1 MALSILS
8 STIFFAV
15 SLINPYGF
23 SSNTVPSSYFTYVS
37 DNENYLASLPKLST
51 TFLNSN
57 KSAPLI
63 TSFMCFTYA
72 SHNSLYDFKLK
83 SFIYLSSYVFFS

>member
-23 SSNTVPSSYFTYVS
+23 SSNTVPSSYFAYVS

-63 TSFMCFTYA
+63 TSLMCFTYA
-72 SHNSLYDFKLK
+72 SHKSLYDFKLK
-83 SFIYLSSYVFFS
+83 SFIYLSSYVLFS

>member
-37 DNENYLASLPKLST
+37 DNENYFASLPKLST

-63 TSFMCFTYA
+63 TYLTCYTYA
-72 SHNSLYDFKLK
+72 SHKSLYDYNFL
-83 SFIYLSSYVFFS
+83 SFIYLSYYVLFS

>member
-8 STIFFAV
+8 STTFSAV
-15 SLINPYGF
+15 YLINPYGF

-37 DNENYLASLPKLST
+37 DNENYLASLPKFLITLSH
-51 TFLNSN
+51 SN

-63 TSFMCFTYA
+63 TYLMCFTYA
-72 SHNSLYDFKLK
+72 SHNSLCDFKSK
-83 SFIYLSSYVFFS
+83 SFVILSSYVFFS